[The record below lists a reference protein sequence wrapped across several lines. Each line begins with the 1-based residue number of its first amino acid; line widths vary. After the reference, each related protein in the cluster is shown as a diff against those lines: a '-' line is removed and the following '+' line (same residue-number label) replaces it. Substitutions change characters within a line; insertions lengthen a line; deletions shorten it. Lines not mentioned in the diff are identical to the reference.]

1 MEKNLL
7 QQAAILKRFQY
18 LPLYSELKKQTSIAK
33 VQCQRLGE
41 VYEFN
46 K

>member
-7 QQAAILKRFQY
+7 EQAAILKMFQY
-18 LPLYSELKKQTSIAK
+18 LLLCSELKKQTSIAK